1 MNNLDLH
8 KKDYLRGIIYLL
20 GGLILLLYSFGYLQ
34 QSMTFII
41 VILAVL
47 LILYGAA
54 KLGLLEMLKKI
65 AKKK

>member
-1 MNNLDLH
+1 MNNIDLH

-20 GGLILLLYSFGYLQ
+20 GGFILLLYSFGFLQ

-47 LILYGAA
+47 LILYGAM
-54 KLGLLEMLKKI
+54 KLGIVDMVRNISKKR
-65 AKKK
+65 